1 MAKRQRN
8 PIELC
13 DAYLHTYTD
22 SDGLLQMCRSR
33 TMMGTQVY
41 SADDYS
47 RAIERWLD
55 GSGGAVGSGGRA
67 AVGK

>member
-1 MAKRQRN
+1 
-8 PIELC
+8 
-13 DAYLHTYTD
+13 
-22 SDGLLQMCRSR
+22 
-33 TMMGTQVY
+33 MMGTQVY